1 MEDPELQ
8 WKIQPPCTLS
18 GPIAEVCV
26 SSSLQGRNKI
36 LQDEN
41 IYTDHYWLWSAKLMF
56 FLLQWGSTK
65 DLLAVSTVDEVF
77 ILSEQVMSGHYSE
90 EVRYNNNFQP
100 L

>member
-1 MEDPELQ
+1 
-8 WKIQPPCTLS
+8 
-18 GPIAEVCV
+18 
-26 SSSLQGRNKI
+26 
-36 LQDEN
+36 
-41 IYTDHYWLWSAKLMF
+41 MF